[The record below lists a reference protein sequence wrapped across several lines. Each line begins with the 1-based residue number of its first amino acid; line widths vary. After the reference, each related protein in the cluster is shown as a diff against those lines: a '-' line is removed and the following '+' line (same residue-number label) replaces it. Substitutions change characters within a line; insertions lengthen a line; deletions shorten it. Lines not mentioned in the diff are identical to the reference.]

1 MPAFVHWLA
10 VNPVRWLIP
19 ATFLS
24 CVVGIPLMLWWERR
38 RPSKPVRRPYV
49 AEAWRGLPAVVQA
62 AHDRAV
68 LDAAEAAALRIV
80 RDEDARV
87 AHLYVPPS
95 SVSAD

>member
-1 MPAFVHWLA
+1 MSD
-10 VNPVRWLIP
+10 NPVRWLVP
-19 ATFLS
+19 ATLVV

-38 RPSKPVRRPYV
+38 RPAKPVRRPYV
-49 AEAWRGLPAVVQA
+49 AEAWRGLPAVVQD
-62 AHDRAV
+62 AHGRAV
-68 LDAAEAAALRIV
+68 RNAVAAAALRIV